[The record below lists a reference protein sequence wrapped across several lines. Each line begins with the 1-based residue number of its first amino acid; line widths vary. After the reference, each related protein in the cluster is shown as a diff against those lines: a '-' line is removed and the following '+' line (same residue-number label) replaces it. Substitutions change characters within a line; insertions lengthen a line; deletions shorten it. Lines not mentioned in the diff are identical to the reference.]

1 MLKEDSTVLT
11 GGQRLADHRNGTL
24 SVAQAAKGDQGW
36 YHCEV
41 IGGQG
46 EKAMGSLYV
55 RVVERPV
62 INPFIFGDELMEGM
76 RTMVVCTVLAGESP
90 INILWL
96 KDSMPLLH
104 SEHRDGV
111 HVTNLGEFASS
122 LTIPSVS
129 RYHAGNYTCLVASG
143 AAQASYTAI
152 MNVKGKIMGCI
163 IKQGGSLLIDVKCNA
178 E

>member
-1 MLKEDSTVLT
+1 
-11 GGQRLADHRNGTL
+11 
-24 SVAQAAKGDQGW
+24 
-36 YHCEV
+36 
-41 IGGQG
+41 
-46 EKAMGSLYV
+46 
-55 RVVERPV
+55 
-62 INPFIFGDELMEGM
+62 M

-104 SEHRDGV
+104 SEHRDGI

-143 AAQASYTAI
+143 AAQASYTAV
-152 MNVKGKIMGCI
+152 MNVKELQSAAIHQSFKKIRRSQAFI
-163 IKQGGSLLIDVKCNA
+163 ELKFLSFKAPIT
-178 E
+178 